1 MAHMRSPIAVVCLI
15 LSVCVSGTAAAQQ
28 PPLPPRPDAIRVFID
43 CNYYCEEDYLR
54 REIPIVDYMR
64 DRKDADV
71 HLLVTTQSTGGGGTE
86 YTLKF
91 IGLGPYA
98 GVEHT
103 LKFSALQTATADET
117 RKQMAEVIKRGLIR
131 YIADSPQAARLEI
144 TFGSD
149 DKTATKADPK
159 KDPWNLWVFRT
170 NFGGS
175 FRGERS
181 NKGRSIRGSASANR
195 TTDAWKIS
203 FSSSTYYS
211 EDTYELS
218 EDETFTSVSR
228 DFDANS
234 TVVKSLTPH
243 WSAGLLGSATS
254 STYYNYRMRTR
265 IAPGVEYNF
274 FPYSQSTR
282 RMLTVQYTVGLDN
295 INYHEVTI
303 FDKTKETLTDH
314 RLGTTL
320 SLRQPWGTASGQVAF
335 SQYLTHPD
343 KYSIS
348 AYGST
353 NVRLFKGFSFNVYT
367 SLARTRDQIYLP
379 RGAATTEE
387 ILVRQHQL
395 ATGYRYSVNFGISYS
410 FGSIF
415 NNIVNPRFGGG
426 GDIFFF

>member
-175 FRGERS
+175 FRGERAVEQ
-181 NKGRSIRGSASANR
+181 G
-195 TTDAWKIS
+195 
-203 FSSSTYYS
+203 
-211 EDTYELS
+211 
-218 EDETFTSVSR
+218 
-228 DFDANS
+228 
-234 TVVKSLTPH
+234 TV
-243 WSAGLLGSATS
+243 
-254 STYYNYRMRTR
+254 
-265 IAPGVEYNF
+265 
-274 FPYSQSTR
+274 
-282 RMLTVQYTVGLDN
+282 
-295 INYHEVTI
+295 
-303 FDKTKETLTDH
+303 
-314 RLGTTL
+314 
-320 SLRQPWGTASGQVAF
+320 
-335 SQYLTHPD
+335 HPR
-343 KYSIS
+343 
-348 AYGST
+348 
-353 NVRLFKGFSFNVYT
+353 VRLREPDDRRVE
-367 SLARTRDQIYLP
+367 DQLLLEHVLQ
-379 RGAATTEE
+379 RGH
-387 ILVRQHQL
+387 VR
-395 ATGYRYSVNFGISYS
+395 AE
-410 FGSIF
+410 
-415 NNIVNPRFGGG
+415 
-426 GDIFFF
+426 